1 MVMRLCPAAAFTAGE
16 VGGRVRG
23 FFKVTYRKHVFK
35 RRKPMKLDR
44 RGPKQLDEQGL
55 LGERKVVTR
64 IRRMPWVGVGVV
76 ITSFFGVGAGAG
88 GSE

>member
-1 MVMRLCPAAAFTAGE
+1 MMRLYLAAAFTAGE
-16 VGGRVRG
+16 VGGRERGG

-64 IRRMPWVGVGVV
+64 IRRMP
-76 ITSFFGVGAGAG
+76 
-88 GSE
+88 